1 MHTEGLLP
9 AAEEL
14 SLRLSGHPHKELTLA
29 VAREAMADAAV
40 LEALWQLLLEGED
53 PLRWRAAW
61 VLEKVSEQRPSL
73 LAAERSRV
81 VALAIGS
88 DVPDGLRRL
97 LLSILYNLPD
107 EQEVNVEL
115 LNFLLDAML
124 DLKSP
129 PGVQSLAMKLAHRM
143 SRVHGELHE
152 EFLCIVRNM
161 ELDYYS
167 AGVRSVV
174 RHCLKIKK

>member
-1 MHTEGLLP
+1 MNGETLT
-9 AAEEL
+9 AEALQE
-14 SLRLSGHPHKELTLA
+14 RLSGRPSKALTLA
-29 VAREAMADAAV
+29 IAREAMADVAV
-40 LEALWQLLLEGED
+40 LDILLLFIYGGDD

-61 VLEKVSEQRPSL
+61 VLEKVSGQRPSL
-73 LAAERSRV
+73 LAAEYSRI
-81 VALAIGS
+81 VALTMRADI
-88 DVPDGLRRL
+88 PDGLRRL

-107 EQEVNVEL
+107 AQELDVEL
-115 LNFLLDAML
+115 LNFLLDTML

-143 SRVHGELHE
+143 SRRHDELHE

-174 RHCLKIKK
+174 RNCIKKK